1 MTIAAA
7 PSRRQFIRSA
17 IVAGGWTLWV
27 GPQSLAAPAAT
38 SAAAAPPSGQRFNA
52 YLSFAADGRVEVV
65 TTVTNLGQGTHAA
78 ITQMVMEELALPAE
92 RVRVAH
98 APVERAYHQKFP
110 PGITT
115 FASAGFAAARRTVAP
130 ACAAARE
137 MLVQAAATRWQV
149 PAADCQVQDGHVLHA
164 ASGRRA
170 PYTALYAE
178 AAALVP
184 PEKPRIKPPAEW
196 AVLGRSLPRPD
207 IPARVD
213 GSARFGID
221 VRLPGLLYAAV
232 VHAPRFGETLA
243 AVDDAPA
250 RRMAGVIKIV
260 RLPAAVA
267 VIADSYW
274 TAQQAVQRL
283 RPRWKPAP
291 RRVPDSAAMRQALRA
306 AVQAGQGTELPVP
319 RAQDSAATA
328 TALAE
333 AAWVVDQTFEAPFL
347 AHACMEPLNATVQL
361 TPQGAQVWLSTQSQT
376 DTQRGIAAALGL
388 ATEQVTVHSQ
398 AAGGGFGRRLE
409 QDFAVEAALIARAV
423 TVPVQTVWS
432 RENDM
437 RAGYYRPMTTARL
450 RLALDAQGL
459 PLALR
464 SDLASPSL
472 LAHTQVTNSP
482 ALPGFDWTVAM
493 GLADN
498 AYLIPKHDT
507 RWSQV
512 EFGVPCAYWRSVGNS
527 QNTHFLEHALE
538 LAARHLGQ
546 DSIAYRRRLLAHNAP
561 GLAFLDA
568 FAEKARWAAALPA
581 GHFRGFAMNGLGS
594 SLFSAHIVE
603 VAVTAPGKFRLVRIA
618 AAIDPGVAGNPRAVE
633 RQLQSGTIF
642 GLAAALFG
650 EVTFKDGQVE
660 QGNFDSYRLPAL
672 RHMPPLELFVLPHG
686 GEPQGVG
693 EEGPPS
699 VIAALANAL
708 LAAGGRPVASLPV
721 ARSGWELDADATGR
735 AAGRNG

>member
-1 MTIAAA
+1 MRAEGT
-7 PSRRQFIRSA
+7 PSRRQFIRSG
-17 IVAGGWTLWV
+17 IVAGGWFLGI
-27 GPQSLAAPAAT
+27 GPGALAAPAAGLP
-38 SAAAAPPSGQRFNA
+38 AAAAQTRQRFNA
-52 YLSFAADGRVEVV
+52 YLSFLDDGSVEVF

-92 RVRVAH
+92 RIRVEH
-98 APVERAYHQKFP
+98 APVERAYHQDFP

-115 FASAGFAAARRTVAP
+115 FASAGFGAARKTVAP

-137 MLVQAAATRWQV
+137 MLIQAAATRWQV
-149 PAADCQVQDGHVLHA
+149 QASDCHVKDAHVVHV
-164 ASGRRA
+164 ASGRRE
-170 PYTALYAE
+170 PYTALYLE
-178 AAALVP
+178 AAALP
-184 PEKPRIKPPAEW
+184 APRQPRVKAPAEW
-196 AVLGRSLPRPD
+196 TVLGRSLPRPD
-207 IPARVD
+207 IPSRVD

-221 VRLPGLLYAAV
+221 VRLPGMLYAAV

-243 AVDDAPA
+243 SVDESPA
-250 RRMAGVIKIV
+250 RRVAGVHKVV

-274 TAQQAVQRL
+274 SAQQACQRL
-283 RPRWKPAP
+283 RPRWKPAARP
-291 RRVPDSAAMRQALRA
+291 VPDSGAMRRALND
-306 AVQAGQGTELPVP
+306 AVQAGQGMELPVP

-347 AHACMEPLNATVQL
+347 AHACMEPLNATVQV

-376 DTQRGIAAALGL
+376 DTQRGVAAALGL

-423 TVPVQTVWS
+423 NVPVQTLWS

-437 RAGYYRPMTTARL
+437 RAGFYRPMTTARL

-464 SDLASPSL
+464 SDMASPSL

-482 ALPGFDWTVAM
+482 PLKGYDWTVTM
-493 GLADN
+493 GLPDT
-498 AYLIPKHDT
+498 AYRIPKYDT
-507 RWSQV
+507 RWTRV

-527 QNTHFLEHALE
+527 QNTHFLEHCLE
-538 LAARHLGQ
+538 LAARHGGQ
-546 DSIAYRRRLLAHNAP
+546 DSIAYRRRLLAHNPP

-568 FAEKARWAAALPA
+568 FAERARWAAPLPP
-581 GHFRGFAMNGLGS
+581 GHFRGFAMNGLRDR
-594 SLFSAHIVE
+594 LFSAHIVE
-603 VAVTAPGKFRLVRIA
+603 VAVTAPGRFRLVRVA
-618 AAIDPGVAGNPRAVE
+618 AAIDPGVAGNPMAVE

-650 EVTFKDGQVE
+650 EVTFKDGRVE
-660 QGNFDSYRLPAL
+660 QGNFNTYRLPGL
-672 RHMPPLELFVLPHG
+672 GQMPPLEVFVLPHG

-721 ARSGWELDADATGR
+721 SRSGWALDEGGAGSG
-735 AAGRNG
+735 AGRN